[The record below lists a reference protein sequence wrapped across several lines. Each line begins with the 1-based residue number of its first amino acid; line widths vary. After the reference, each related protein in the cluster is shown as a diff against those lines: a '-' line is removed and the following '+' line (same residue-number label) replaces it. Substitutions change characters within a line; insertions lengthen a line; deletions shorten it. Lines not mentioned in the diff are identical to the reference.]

1 MASLPQQ
8 PGVSHSCLPQ
18 VVKQALAAGK
28 HVIEEKPI
36 ALTFEDAVPLIR
48 HYRSMQ
54 QAAASD
60 GGGPSPLW
68 MLAENY
74 RYEQVFS
81 EACAMACALTG
92 FSSLRALTR
101 ITSSGVS
108 SRTRLNDSGSTKRT
122 DNTTA
127 CTAMDAPRASCSVL
141 NFRNFTGS
149 DYRQTGRWFQ

>member
-1 MASLPQQ
+1 MGWLPCHRPPQ
-8 PGVSHSCLPQ
+8 PAGFSYSCLPQ

-68 MLAENY
+68 MLAENPT
-74 RYEQVFS
+74 RFFYEGLGGRKVG
-81 EACAMACALTG
+81 E
-92 FSSLRALTR
+92 
-101 ITSSGVS
+101 
-108 SRTRLNDSGSTKRT
+108 RT
-122 DNTTA
+122 DTFSGADVDEVAYAWSNLE
-127 CTAMDAPRASCSVL
+127 APLMRRKLAPDEPS
-141 NFRNFTGS
+141 TGA
-149 DYRQTGRWFQ
+149 

>member
-1 MASLPQQ
+1 MSHGEQGLAAILHDPEIQLVMVVLPAQALGVRESLTTALTHARRISHSGMASLPQQ

-81 EACAMACALTG
+81 EASAMAPALIGTV
-92 FSSLRALTR
+92 
-101 ITSSGVS
+101 I
-108 SRTRLNDSGSTKRT
+108 K
-122 DNTTA
+122 
-127 CTAMDAPRASCSVL
+127 MDLVVNL
-141 NFRNFTGS
+141 QMDVNNK
-149 DYRQTGRWFQ
+149 